1 SARRAVCPGRRNR
14 LPHLAAALFFAG
26 SSFAKRVDF
35 KRDVSPI
42 LEQACATCHNAAKAA
57 GGLAV
62 TSRKALLDKKSIV
75 PGKPDASLL
84 YKLAAM
90 PAGRAGAMPP
100 GGPRLPEDKLDV
112 LKRWIEQGANWPAG
126 VTLKAPGGAGDEHE
140 TVRQI
145 HDRIRAKAS
154 GRMEP
159 YKVTI
164 PNTLISY
171 AM

>member
-1 SARRAVCPGRRNR
+1 MGAPEQRRSGRNVSVVCATV
-14 LPHLAAALFFAG
+14 LLTA
-26 SSFAKRVDF
+26 SSFAQKVDF

-42 LEQACATCHNAAKAA
+42 LEQSCVPCHSAAKAA
-57 GGLAV
+57 GGLAIG
-62 TSRKALLDKKSIV
+62 SQNALLDKKSIV
-75 PGKPDASLL
+75 PGNADASLL
-84 YKLAAM
+84 YKLAAI
-90 PAGRAGAMPP
+90 PTGRAGAMPP

-145 HDRIRAKAS
+145 HDRIRAKAV
-154 GRMEP
+154 GRFEP

-171 AM
+171 